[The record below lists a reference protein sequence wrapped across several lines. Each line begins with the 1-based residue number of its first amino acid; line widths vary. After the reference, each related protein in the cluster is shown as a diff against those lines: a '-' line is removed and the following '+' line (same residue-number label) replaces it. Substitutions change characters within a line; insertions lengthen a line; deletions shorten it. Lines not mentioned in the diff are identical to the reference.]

1 MEFSLCSTVGTGS
14 LEVVLKVCSPPFGF
28 DRETACPDIEQVS
41 FLMRP
46 IISGKEGFETTSM
59 FFKFEMPVKIAEELS
74 RIFKDFCDCTFTAL
88 VAH

>member
-14 LEVVLKVCSPPFGF
+14 LEVVLKVCSPSFGF
-28 DRETACPDIEQVS
+28 DRETACPDIEHVS

-46 IISGKEGFETTSM
+46 INSSKEGFETTSM